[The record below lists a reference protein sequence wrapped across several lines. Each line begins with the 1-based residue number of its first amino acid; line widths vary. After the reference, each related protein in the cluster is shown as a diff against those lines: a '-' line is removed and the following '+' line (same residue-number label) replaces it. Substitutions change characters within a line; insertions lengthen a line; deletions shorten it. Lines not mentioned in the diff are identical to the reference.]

1 MRFLKCI
8 LPLAVLFSAA
18 LRVSAAY
25 EGCDYGLTLRS
36 RGTNIDERT
45 SFNLSSEGAFGF
57 RHGFTMEFDMRLN
70 NTANAY
76 GYVFRVIAGNMS
88 VDLLSHATAGR
99 YSLILSDGHS
109 ALENIEVCPGA
120 AVSGEWKHVRL
131 DVSENGAID
140 FAVDTLVLSAESTLT
155 GLRNVEIC
163 FGRNDHSV
171 FYTSDVPPVS
181 LREVSLSS
189 GGAEIYR
196 WSLFAHA
203 DGCVYDSIAGRRADA
218 SNAIWEIDSH
228 CQWKETFS
236 MSLTGQGS
244 PLMAS
249 DAASDRIFI
258 ATRDSLYIRSM
269 SDGSMISARAVSG
282 TPVLNAVNQMFYDP
296 ASGRLVCY
304 SMHGNA
310 MAFCNPETAVWTGSF
325 EEPWPPLTGHCRWY
339 DSDSGQLWLFGG
351 YGNHRYYA
359 DMTVIDIP
367 TGERTVY
374 NLSQDIWPRYFSSMY
389 RTSHGDLIILGGY
402 GNRSGL
408 QEESPGALYDISTV
422 DSKTVSCRGSVPFV
436 LDGEPMI
443 FASSMVADT
452 LENEFYALA
461 FSNNH
466 FKSSLNLVSFS
477 ADDRILKRCSMPV
490 SFNFHD
496 TDAYADLLSSPDGS
510 QLRAVVV
517 NTRISGA
524 NEVKVWSLDWPPVP
538 LQEIMQ
544 EAPLPKSP
552 RNRQILICAFAAVL
566 LLSASAAFLL
576 RRRNRLKPLPPLPDP
591 EAVKAVPHTVC
602 LLGGLKILD
611 GNGNDTV
618 SRLSPLLR
626 QMFLYFLLRSLGS
639 DRSVTTDEL
648 NDVFWL
654 GMEKSAAAN
663 NRNVNI
669 KKLRVFLSGIGDITL
684 TFGNDVLS
692 LNLGGGITCDYSEIM
707 DLIRLGYMG
716 ETVDAS
722 VLVRIFR
729 LASGGTLLQG
739 YEYGWLDSYKSEYSE
754 LLIGLMMKAAADPAI
769 AANPSYMSRIADCI
783 LREDSLDEFAVRTKC
798 RLLYDAGH
806 HGLSRSVYEKWR
818 EDYMQMLDSE
828 PEMSYKSI
836 IKGED

>member
-1 MRFLKCI
+1 MIALKRI
-8 LPLAVLFSAA
+8 LPLVMLISAVF
-18 LRVSAAY
+18 RVSAATIDC
-25 EGCDYGLTLRS
+25 GYGLTFCS
-36 RGTNIDERT
+36 HGTNIDERT
-45 SFNLSSEGAFGF
+45 SLDLSCGEPFDF

-76 GYVFRVIAGNMS
+76 GYVFRIIAGNMS
-88 VDLLSHATAGR
+88 VDLLSHAVAWR

-109 ALENIEVCPGA
+109 ALENIEVAPGEA
-120 AVSGEWKHVRL
+120 APGEWRHVRL
-131 DVSENGAID
+131 DVSKGGVIS
-140 FAVDTLVLSAESTLT
+140 FAVDSLVVSPKGILP
-155 GLRNVEIC
+155 GLRNVEIV

-171 FYTSDVPPVS
+171 FYTSDVPPIS
-181 LREVSLSS
+181 IREVSLSS
-189 GGAEIYR
+189 GGVEAYR
-196 WSLFAHA
+196 WGLCAHA
-203 DGCVYDSIAGRRADA
+203 DGCVYDSVSGKRAKA
-218 SNAIWEIDSH
+218 SNALWDIDSH
-228 CQWKETFS
+228 CRWNETFS
-236 MSLTGQGS
+236 MNVTGAGS
-244 PLMAS
+244 PLVACDTS
-249 DAASDRIFI
+249 SDRIFI

-269 SDGSMISARAVSG
+269 SDGRMISAREVSG
-282 TPVLNAVNQMFYDP
+282 TPVVNAVNQMFYDQ

-310 MAFCNPETAVWTGSF
+310 LAFCDPEKAVWTGSF
-325 EEPWPPLTGHCRWY
+325 EEPWPPLTGHCRCY
-339 DSDSGQLWLFGG
+339 DPDSGKLWLFGG

-359 DMTVIDIP
+359 DMTVIDLS

-408 QEESPGALYDISTV
+408 QEESPGALYDICTV
-422 DSKTVSCRGSVPFV
+422 DSKTVSCRGTVPFV

-443 FASSMVADT
+443 FASSIVADT

-517 NTRISGA
+517 NTRIGGT

-544 EAPLPKSP
+544 EAPPPKNP
-552 RNRQILICAFAAVL
+552 RNRLILICAFAAVL
-566 LLSASAAFLL
+566 LIAVFAALLL

-591 EAVKAVPHTVC
+591 ESVKAVPHTVC

-611 GNGNDTV
+611 GNGIDTV

-669 KKLRVFLSGIGDITL
+669 KKLRSFLSGIGDITL

-692 LNLGGGITCDYSEIM
+692 LNLGEGITCDYSEIM
-707 DLIRLGYMG
+707 ELIRLGYMT
-716 ETVDAS
+716 ETPDAS
-722 VLVRIFR
+722 VLARIFR
-729 LASGGTLLQG
+729 LASEGTLLQG
-739 YEYGWLDSYKSEYSE
+739 YEYEWLDSYKSEYSE
-754 LLIGLMMKAAADPAI
+754 LLIGLMMKAASDPAVSADPT
-769 AANPSYMSRIADCI
+769 YMSRIADCI
-783 LREDSLDEFAVRTKC
+783 LREDSLDEFAVKTKC
-798 RLLYDAGH
+798 RVLYMEGH
-806 HGLSRSVYEKWR
+806 HGLSRAVYEKWR
-818 EDYMQMLDSE
+818 EDYMKMLDSE
-828 PEMSYKSI
+828 PEMTYKSI